1 MRADHSVPAG
11 SHLLLP
17 SPDQRA
23 WHPCDMASKNLEMF
37 RKFAEVLD
45 GMPSSAF
52 IVDNPST
59 ASRVHGLTPTLKCET
74 TECFRS
80 PPSCYICSTAKNRTP
95 H

>member
-1 MRADHSVPAG
+1 
-11 SHLLLP
+11 
-17 SPDQRA
+17 
-23 WHPCDMASKNLEMF
+23 MASKNLEMF

-59 ASRVHGLTPTLKCET
+59 ASRVHGLTPTLKM
-74 TECFRS
+74 RNDGML
-80 PPSCYICSTAKNRTP
+80 PLAAILYICSTAKNRKP